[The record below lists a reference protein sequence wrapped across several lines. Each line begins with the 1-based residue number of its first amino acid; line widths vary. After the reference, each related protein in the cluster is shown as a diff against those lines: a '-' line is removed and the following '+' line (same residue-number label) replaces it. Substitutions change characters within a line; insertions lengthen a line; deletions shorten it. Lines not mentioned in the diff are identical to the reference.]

1 MLSFFRRGAM
11 AKVMLGVL
19 FLSLIAIVITGFGT
33 GGMGGL
39 GELGGGVGGTNVASV
54 GGERISTARV
64 RDETNRQLAKMRQ
77 QEPGLDMAT
86 FLRRGALE
94 QIVDQLIQVTANTAF
109 GEKNGLGV
117 SKQMIDAE
125 IAGIPAFQGL
135 GGRFDPQAM
144 ARALQQE
151 RLTEAQL
158 REEIRTRMIERQL
171 ILPAAGSAHVPA
183 ALAQQYAALLLEQRT
198 GLMGAVPSAAMGAGI
213 EPTEAELQAFYR
225 NGQARYTIPERRVL
239 RYAAFGPE
247 AVAAQSQASEA
258 EIAAAYKQNAAAY
271 AAREVRTLSQVVIPD
286 EAKARAMMQK
296 IAAGTP
302 FAQAAADLGYAAR
315 DIAVGDKTKEEFARL
330 TAPGVAN
337 AVYAAA
343 KGANVGPVKSELGW
357 HIVRVEDVKTIPGR
371 TLEAVRGELA
381 TRISQQKAQ
390 NALADMATRLENQ
403 ISDGASFEEVAKK
416 NGLQVKETPPV
427 TATGQAPGVAG
438 WTTPPELAP
447 LLEGAFAMDPNDDP
461 AVETIAPNQRFAL
474 VALGRVVAAAAPPLA
489 QIRDRVKA
497 DLVSTRANE
506 RARAVAQSIVSKIN
520 SGIAPA
526 QAFAEAKAGL
536 KPPQAIKGI
545 RREIAS
551 RTRQVPPPLAMLF
564 ILPRGKARILRA
576 PGNEGWFVVY
586 LGDVVP
592 GDAGKEPGLAQ
603 AVRSQF
609 ASILGDE
616 YAQQFTNSLRASL
629 KVRRNEEALRKL
641 KAELLGPGATE

>member
-11 AKVMLGVL
+11 AKVMVGIL
-19 FLSLIAIVITGFGT
+19 FLILVAMVITGFGT
-33 GGMGGL
+33 GGMGGI
-39 GELGGGVGGTNVASV
+39 GELGGGVGGTNVAAV
-54 GGERISTARV
+54 GGERISTVRV
-64 RDETNRQLAKMRQ
+64 RDEVSRQLAKMRQ

-109 GEKNGLGV
+109 GEQNGLGV

-135 GGRFDPQAM
+135 GGRFDPQTM

-151 RLTEAQL
+151 RMSEAQL

-171 ILPAAGSAHVPA
+171 VLPAAGSAHVPA
-183 ALAQQYAALLLEQRT
+183 GLAQQYAALLLEQRT

-247 AVAAQSQASEA
+247 AVAAQSQPSEA

-271 AAREVRTLSQVVIPD
+271 APREVRTLSQVVIPD
-286 EAKARAMMQK
+286 EAKARAMAQK
-296 IAAGTP
+296 LAAGMP
-302 FAQAAADLGYAAR
+302 FAQAAAAFGYAAR

-330 TAPGVAN
+330 TAPAVAD

-357 HIVRVEDVKTIPGR
+357 HLVRVENAKTMPGR
-371 TLEAVRGELA
+371 PLDSVRGELA

-390 NALADMATRLENQ
+390 NALADMATRLEAQ
-403 ISDGASFEEVAKK
+403 INDGASFEEVAKK
-416 NGLQVKETPPV
+416 NGLQVKETPPI
-427 TATGQAPGVAG
+427 TATGQAAGVAG
-438 WTTPPELAP
+438 WTTPPEVTP

-461 AVETIAPNQRFAL
+461 AVETIVPNQRFAL
-474 VALGRVVAAAAPPLA
+474 IALGRVVAAAAPPLA
-489 QIRDRVKA
+489 QIRDQVKA
-497 DLVSTRANE
+497 DLVTTRANE

-520 SGIAPA
+520 SGVAPA

-536 KPPQAIKGI
+536 KPPQVIKGI

-551 RTRQVPPPLAMLF
+551 RARQVPPPLAMLF

-586 LGDVVP
+586 LADVVP
-592 GDAGKEPGLAQ
+592 GDAAKEPGLAQ